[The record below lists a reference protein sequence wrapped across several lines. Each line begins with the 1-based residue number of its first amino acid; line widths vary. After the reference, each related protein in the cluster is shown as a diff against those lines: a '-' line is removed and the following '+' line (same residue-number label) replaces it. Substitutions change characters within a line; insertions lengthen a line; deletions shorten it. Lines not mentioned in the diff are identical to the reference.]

1 MILIGNRIGAELKMS
16 HNPSRMRSPE
26 EQFAPC
32 DVTEQEA
39 FDRYR
44 QLARPTPRA
53 VAEHFRGLGRKLSR
67 SKVERWARRG
77 MWRAKINAA
86 PLGLSVSPETLL
98 ADLTA
103 EGQHFTPEVIRGL
116 MCRIVLRMADQL
128 EHLPIR
134 EPGDFLTVIDVF
146 KALDEL
152 VTRVGA
158 RGGGRPVS
166 FPPMR

>member
-1 MILIGNRIGAELKMS
+1 MILIADADWFRGEDVSQSLTHKVR
-16 HNPSRMRSPE
+16 E

-53 VAEHFRGLGRKLSR
+53 VAEHFREQGRKLSR

-86 PLGLSVSPETLL
+86 PPGLTINPETLL

-103 EGQHFTPEVIRGL
+103 EGQRFTPEVIRGL
-116 MCRIVLRMADQL
+116 MCRLVMRMAHQID
-128 EHLPIR
+128 HLSIR
-134 EPGDFLTVIDVF
+134 DTGDLLAMIDVF

-152 VTRVGA
+152 ATRVGA
-158 RGGGRPVS
+158 RGGARPVS
-166 FPPMR
+166 FPVMR

>member
-1 MILIGNRIGAELKMS
+1 MILIGNRIGAEVTMS
-16 HNPSRMRSPE
+16 DNPSRMRSRE

-32 DVTEQEA
+32 NVTEQEA

-53 VAEHFRGLGRKLSR
+53 VAEHFRQLGRKLSR

-86 PLGLSVSPETLL
+86 SPSMIIDPETLL
-98 ADLTA
+98 ADLTV
-103 EGQHFTPEVIRGL
+103 EGQRFTPEVIRGL
-116 MCRIVLRMADQL
+116 ICRIVLRMADQL

-134 EPGDFLTVIDVF
+134 EPGDFLSMIDVF

-152 VTRVGA
+152 AIRFGA
-158 RGGGRPVS
+158 RTSLTPIR
-166 FPPMR
+166 

>member
-1 MILIGNRIGAELKMS
+1 MS
-16 HNPSRMRSPE
+16 HNPSRMRSRE
-26 EQFAPC
+26 EQFVPC

-77 MWRAKINAA
+77 MWRVKINAA
-86 PLGLSVSPETLL
+86 PPGLTMDPETLL
-98 ADLTA
+98 ADLIA
-103 EGQHFTPEVIRGL
+103 EGQRFTPEILRGL
-116 MCRIVLRMADQL
+116 MCRIVLRMAHELD
-128 EHLPIR
+128 HLSIKG
-134 EPGDFLTVIDVF
+134 PGDLLAVIDVF

-152 VTRVGA
+152 APRLGA
-158 RGGGRPVS
+158 RGVRPSSVS
-166 FPPMR
+166 PIR